1 MTYKGVTHMSVS
13 LLIGCQNKSIHPY
26 CDGQKDVIYNELA
39 YFHCY
44 FHF

>member
-13 LLIGCQNKSIHPY
+13 LLIGCQNKSY